1 MLQPHLQLVPA
12 SLHVAPAVRRSVL
25 GINLRR
31 KELEDALQSF
41 KAWDMVDMV
50 DIVDICGYGMFMD
63 FQLAVVDGYG
73 SPPIQ
78 TSG

>member
-1 MLQPHLQLVPA
+1 M
-12 SLHVAPAVRRSVL
+12 RRSVL

-50 DIVDICGYGMFMD
+50 DICGYGIFMD
-63 FQLAVVDGYG
+63 FQLAAVVDGYG
-73 SPPIQ
+73 SQPIQ

>member
-1 MLQPHLQLVPA
+1 
-12 SLHVAPAVRRSVL
+12 L

-50 DIVDICGYGMFMD
+50 DICGYGIFMD
-63 FQLAVVDGYG
+63 FQLAAVVDGYG
-73 SPPIQ
+73 SQPIQ